1 MTAARGNG
9 VGARAGEAEPGAER
23 AIGRVVGTEARP
35 NTPHQFHFWTAADS
49 SVGIGTLVRVEV
61 AEPRPLAIYGIVVD
75 GAAWTDLQTP
85 LHDYIAFEGEP
96 APGEDAPTARPEV
109 RVYTAATLR
118 HEPAEPLQPVPGGP
132 VFLASHDD
140 VRFALRMELYAGAGG
155 SGLPLGLYGA
165 GGQDAPVFLDADFL
179 LGPEA
184 AHLNITGVS
193 GLATKTSLI
202 LFLLRSIFQ
211 HYRGS
216 ASTAEGA
223 RATASVRPKGAPE
236 EGADERRGS
245 VAALCFNVKGP
256 DLLFLDQA
264 AELSE
269 EDRAMYGKLG
279 VDPVPFE
286 DVSYYAPYR
295 PDGYNLNTLRTNEA
309 LAGNVQPLVWG
320 LEQILK
326 FAEVLLTR
334 DDIDA
339 KADALIEFI
348 RERVVGREFGGGG
361 ETLHRHHVR
370 TFQELEAWFEDVLS
384 MCEQNDRTQWRTH
397 HVATIR
403 KVRNRLLN
411 LTTRAKGL
419 VSNDETVSDLPWGD
433 FRDRAVYVLDVA
445 NVEPEAQDLIFARV
459 VTEARERLERGE
471 LGVDHLLVFVDELNK
486 YAPADAQDS
495 YVRRMLLDISER
507 GRYLGLVLFSA
518 QQFRSQVHKR
528 VVGNSGTALFG
539 RMDMDE
545 LATPG
550 YQVLSGAT
558 KAKLASL
565 PKGELMVR
573 HPHFTQPVFVRFPR
587 PPVLTGREGTRR
599 FPHAPD
605 LPFEDAVARH
615 LRRLDRTIAAADVKD
630 MIAGREEE
638 EVLRAL
644 HRTQQVRPDEPL
656 AFFRGCLKKR
666 PGREVAGPAGAWGGA
681 GGGGVVVPDD
691 PYGP

>member
-1 MTAARGNG
+1 HRGG
-9 VGARAGEAEPGAER
+9 GGTVTDEHGER

-35 NTPHQFHFWTAADS
+35 NTPHQFHFWTPAGS
-49 SVGIGTLVRVEV
+49 SVGIGTLVRVAV
-61 AEPRPLAIYGIVVD
+61 AEPRPVAIYGIVVD

-85 LHDYIAFEGEP
+85 LHDYLAFEGEP
-96 APGEDAPTARPEV
+96 APDRDAPTARPEV

-118 HEPAEPLQPVPGGP
+118 HDPAEPLQPVPAGP
-132 VFLASHDD
+132 VFLASHAD
-140 VRFALRMELYAGAGG
+140 VRFALRMDAYVHAEGG
-155 SGLPLGLYGA
+155 GLPLGLYGA
-165 GGQDAPVFLDADFL
+165 GGQDAPVYLDAEFL

-211 HYRGS
+211 HYRGL
-216 ASTAEGA
+216 AAPEGGVGREAVGEAAPEGA
-223 RATASVRPKGAPE
+223 AADGAPSP
-236 EGADERRGS
+236 RRGS

-361 ETLHRHHVR
+361 ETLHRHNVR

-419 VSNDETVSDLPWGD
+419 VSNDEAVSDLPWGE
-433 FRDRAVYVLDVA
+433 FRDRGVYVLDVA

-471 LGVDHLLVFVDELNK
+471 LGVDHLVVFVDELNK

-507 GRYLGLVLFSA
+507 GRYLGLLLFSA

-587 PPVLTGREGTRR
+587 PPVLLGREGTRR

-615 LRRLDRTIAAADVKD
+615 LRRLDRAISAAEVKD

-644 HRTQQVRPDEPL
+644 HRTQQVRPEEPL
-656 AFFRGCLKKR
+656 AFFRACLKKR
-666 PGREVAGPAGAWGGA
+666 PQREVAGPAAGWSGS
-681 GGGGVVVPDD
+681 GGGRVVVPDD